1 MKNKLLFIII
11 ILVFI
16 SIDETKAQSSGNVS
30 LSVTLADVRSIKI
43 NPAQSVVQLNFSTA
57 EDYANGVNLLQNAH
71 LEITSSGGFLIK
83 VKAASQN
90 LINGVNTIP
99 VSTIKVTPTLSA
111 VSNQTGNLTSGI
123 YMKGTWLS
131 NIPKAMIDAPLGG
144 SKLQFDVNYQSLGGP
159 DYTNKSRGNYST
171 TITYSIE
178 PN

>member
-1 MKNKLLFIII
+1 MKNKMLFIII
-11 ILVFI
+11 IVLFASVF
-16 SIDETKAQSSGNVS
+16 KLRAQSSGNVS
-30 LSVTLADVRSIKI
+30 LNVTLADVRSIKI

-57 EDYANGVNLLQNAH
+57 EDYANGVNLIQNAH
-71 LEITSSGGFLIK
+71 LEVTSSGGFLIK
-83 VKAASQN
+83 VKAASLN

-111 VSNQTGNLTSGI
+111 ASTQFVNAGLYLKGI
-123 YMKGTWLS
+123 WLS